1 MRQAMPADA
10 VLINANENP
19 LGPCKAACEAIA
31 SIAPKGGRYDIDGET
46 DKLIKTFASQNGL
59 KENYIA
65 VYAGSSEPLHY
76 SVLAFT
82 SPTKGFVTADPS
94 YEAGMRAAQVAKA
107 KISKVPLKPDYS
119 HDVKAMIAADP
130 NAGVFVWET
139 RRPGI
144 KVIATHRVEPVRGG
158 GVRLT
163 LVLEYKGILGPFMAI
178 QLKNLNW
185 EYLTKEAQGLK
196 AHCEQSPNFPT

>member
-1 MRQAMPADA
+1 M
-10 VLINANENP
+10 
-19 LGPCKAACEAIA
+19 
-31 SIAPKGGRYDIDGET
+31 S
-46 DKLIKTFASQNGL
+46 TFR
-59 KENYIA
+59 
-65 VYAGSSEPLHY
+65 Y
-76 SVLAFT
+76 SVEVFAPPEKVWEVLVDVERWPEWTPTVTRAERLEPGPLALG
-82 SPTKGFVTADPS
+82 SRTKIWQPELMTTAWRVTA
-94 YEAGMRAAQVAKA
+94 
-107 KISKVPLKPDYS
+107 L
-119 HDVKAMIAADP
+119 DP